1 MGLYIEADGRERSV
15 TQKDKIKEYVKANP
29 GKTAAMIATAT
40 ELKAANVSSVLI
52 KGYNA
57 GAFKREKLE
66 GTKGW
71 VYFLV

>member
-40 ELKAANVSSVLI
+40 ESSVLI